1 VKKFK
6 IIGFTTLA
14 LAATSAHAGLGSQI
28 ASLASLAAM
37 VQGPALEVKLRPL
50 ALTDKSIASPSILM
64 TPKLP
69 SGMFDSAPNEGH
81 APVLGAWMGARIDIP
96 KAIPTESKGSVIPPS
111 STGASTG
118 AIALT
123 PSPSDAIVFR
133 PLEMLIGRAMPIFET
148 LLLTPFESRPTIAGT
163 TIPALPAVERKGTKP
178 VDKPGAE
185 AQFTSNEAKP
195 PSLGDVATQGGS
207 PVVISDPKIQALNQT
222 KVSIVAN
229 NVDLSRVLSIL
240 SDQTKA
246 NLVLLVPTDTKLT
259 VRLQGVRF
267 VDALNHICTLS
278 GLDFVTARGAYILG
292 PAEKLKSGY
301 PVEWTA
307 QHPNDPIA
315 KPTVPDPPVVPVTT
329 QKEPEK
335 EEVIARTVS
344 TSYIDGQS
352 LVESIKALLGES
364 ALQVATGPS
373 QLSPSIVDRD
383 TQQATGVAQGVIQND
398 GRPVSRTIILRGP
411 KSLVEDAMRIAK
423 DLDQPRPQVGISV
436 TIHDIT
442 DSALKELGVT
452 WELGG
457 FTINETPSA
466 GNGVSVG
473 RITRTGTNFT
483 AALKGLEQ
491 VDKAKLLASPS
502 VRVMDRERA
511 FVLIGS
517 RLKFPVVSS
526 YSSTGNPIVT
536 TQEEKVGVYLQVAPQ
551 IATDGSIT
559 LTLYPQVSTI
569 VSFAQI
575 AGGSY
580 PQIDSREAQTTL
592 RVKSG
597 ETIVIGG
604 LYKDE
609 ELSKISQVPIL
620 AQIPLIGE
628 LFKNRRKTKSA
639 SQVIIT
645 LAIELVNPE

>member
-1 VKKFK
+1 VNKFK
-6 IIGFTTLA
+6 LIGFTTLA
-14 LAATSAHAGLGSQI
+14 LAAVSAHASVATQLATL
-28 ASLASLAAM
+28 ASLASMA
-37 VQGPALEVKLRPL
+37 QGPGVELKLRSL
-50 ALTDKSIASPSILM
+50 AVIEAPAIAPSLLVM
-64 TPKLP
+64 PKLP
-69 SGMFDSAPNEGH
+69 AGMTESGTNEGH
-81 APVLGAWMGARIDIP
+81 APVLGSRAESRVSIP
-96 KAIPTESKGSVIPPS
+96 DSILADSKGQLIPPVS
-111 STGASTG
+111 GGGATEG
-118 AIALT
+118 IALAPV
-123 PSPSDAIVFR
+123 PSEAIMFR
-133 PLEMLIGRAMPIFET
+133 PLEMLIGRAMPLFET
-148 LLLTPFESRPTIAGT
+148 ILFAPFEVRPTVSGT

-178 VDKPGAE
+178 VEKPEAA
-185 AQFTSNEAKP
+185 AQFKASTALP
-195 PSLGDVATQGGS
+195 PTLDEVITQGGS
-207 PVVISDPKIQALNQT
+207 PVTINDPKIQALNQT

-229 NVDLSRVLSIL
+229 SVDLSRVLSIL

-267 VDALNHICTLS
+267 MDALNHICTLS
-278 GLDFVTARGAYILG
+278 GLSYVTARGAYILG
-292 PAEKLKSGY
+292 PEDKLKAGY
-301 PVEWTA
+301 PAEWTA
-307 QHPNDPIA
+307 QHPNDPIETA
-315 KPTVPDPPVVPVTT
+315 KVPDPPVVPATT

-335 EEVIARTVS
+335 EAVIARTVS
-344 TSYIDGQS
+344 TSYIDAQS
-352 LVESIKALLGES
+352 LVDSIKALLGES
-364 ALQVATGPS
+364 ALQVAPGPS

-398 GRPVSRTIILRGP
+398 GKPVSRTIILRGP
-411 KSLVEDAMRIAK
+411 KSLVEDAMKIAK

-457 FTINETPSA
+457 FTINENPSG

-491 VDKAKLLASPS
+491 IDKAKLLASPS

-551 IATDGSIT
+551 IATDGSII